1 MGKTAAVIDG
11 RMDMPVRGFYINLD
25 RSEDRRQQAEI
36 ELQKLG
42 SLGQYQR
49 FPAIDGTA
57 VTEWGGVPN
66 RGELGCFLSHLEV
79 IRRNVGFDGW
89 LHIIEDDVILSRYA
103 APAIA
108 ALTSN
113 PDLDRFDVIFTN
125 VMFEANPWF
134 ISALREQFDAN
145 VVTAPS
151 GDVTSVN
158 TVRVLPFGANGFFTT
173 TSYLVNP
180 KAIERTAL
188 LLTQHLE
195 SQPFAAVDLVFS
207 KLSRTGNIAVGCTVP
222 FLTMQRLSW
231 DSTIRDHV
239 SLWAVSQYMMMAA
252 LFADRNVSELRAL
265 FAALQQSVGG
275 SATSELLGEAHR
287 LMFSG
292 GFEDIVRSQ

>member
-1 MGKTAAVIDG
+1 MGKTAAVIAG

-42 SLGQYQR
+42 GLGQYQR

-173 TSYLVNP
+173 TSYLVTLRRSNGP
-180 KAIERTAL
+180 LFFSRSTWKASRLPRSTSCSASSPEQATSRSDA
-188 LLTQHLE
+188 
-195 SQPFAAVDLVFS
+195 
-207 KLSRTGNIAVGCTVP
+207 LSR
-222 FLTMQRLSW
+222 S
-231 DSTIRDHV
+231 
-239 SLWAVSQYMMMAA
+239 
-252 LFADRNVSELRAL
+252 
-265 FAALQQSVGG
+265 
-275 SATSELLGEAHR
+275 
-287 LMFSG
+287 
-292 GFEDIVRSQ
+292 